1 MYFIQRLIP
10 AARCNNGRL
19 LLRSPVRVNAPLRC
33 SLAAGYQQHKRKEDE
48 ALCSRVRTK
57 KRVGQE
63 WPTLCRSSKKELS
76 LCLDDELQGSLNSL
90 VALDGS
96 LILTE
101 LLDILRH
108 GDVLLLNLD
117 ADSLESFLEM
127 SGSN

>member
-33 SLAAGYQQHKRKEDE
+33 SLAALHQQHKRKEDE

-57 KRVGQE
+57 KRSARMAD
-63 WPTLCRSSKKELS
+63 LCRSSKKELS

-117 ADSLESFLEM
+117 ADSLESFFEM

>member
-33 SLAAGYQQHKRKEDE
+33 SLAAV
-48 ALCSRVRTK
+48 SRVRTK
-57 KRVGQE
+57 KRSAMMAD
-63 WPTLCRSSKKELS
+63 LCRSSKKELS

>member
-1 MYFIQRLIP
+1 M
-10 AARCNNGRL
+10 A
-19 LLRSPVRVNAPLRC
+19 
-33 SLAAGYQQHKRKEDE
+33 D
-48 ALCSRVRTK
+48 
-57 KRVGQE
+57 
-63 WPTLCRSSKKELS
+63 LCRSSKKELS